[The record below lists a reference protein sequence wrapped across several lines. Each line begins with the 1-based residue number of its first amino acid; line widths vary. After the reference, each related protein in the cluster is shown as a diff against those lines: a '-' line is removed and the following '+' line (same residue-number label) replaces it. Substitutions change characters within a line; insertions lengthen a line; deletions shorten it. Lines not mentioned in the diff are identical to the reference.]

1 MKNFLIADDHTVVRH
16 GISLIIDEIYPG
28 ANIIQIGTLSD
39 VLEVLRIQMMDL
51 LVLDIVFPEG
61 NSLTVLQEA
70 KLLQPDLKILIFSAH
85 DEEHYAVRFMNA
97 GADGFLSKLSD
108 DVEIKNA
115 IRLMMDTGRFVSQ
128 NIRDRIIDSF
138 MSGTPVNPI
147 EKLSNKELEIANLLI
162 SGLGNLEIS
171 NTLDIQKSTVSTYK
185 KRIFEK
191 LKINNVVSLLEV
203 FKNYQI
209 K

>member
-203 FKNYQI
+203 FKDYQI